1 MKTSILHRGML
12 AAAFGVAL
20 AGSAIAQASDEL
32 VRAAEGKG
40 VVLWYESTPSDQVA
54 PMIEAFNERFP
65 NIEIEHVRSTG
76 GTNIAA
82 LVIQESQARAETASL
97 VTGDIA
103 IMGQLRD
110 RGLLSAIPAE
120 ANIDGALMP
129 NEYFVD
135 TAAAVY
141 VIIWNTNNVSDDER
155 PKTWD
160 DFLDPK
166 WQGRVGTWVR
176 SLGFASLAKAKGVDE
191 TRELL
196 RQFAAQSPM
205 LYRSTFPLAQQVAA
219 GEIDIAFGLYHTA
232 QPPIQAGAPIQVAG
246 IDPNPVTTI
255 WSSVVNAGGNPEGAK
270 VFLSW
275 LVSPEGAKAYE
286 DATNRGSARV
296 AGTATQALVDG
307 MELSEWTAEEMDFY
321 AELQAEF
328 NSILE
333 SGGRAAD

>member
-1 MKTSILHRGML
+1 MNQAILRRGFL
-12 AAAFGVAL
+12 AASMSLAF
-20 AGSAIAQASDEL
+20 AGSALAQASDDL

-40 VVLWYESTPSDQVA
+40 VVLWYESTPSEQVA
-54 PMIEAFNERFP
+54 PMIEKFNERYP
-65 NIEIEHVRSTG
+65 NIEVEHVRSTG

-97 VTGDIA
+97 VTGDLA

-110 RGLLSAIPAE
+110 RGLLWEISEGAGINSE
-120 ANIDGALMP
+120 LVNDGH
-129 NEYFVD
+129 YVD

-155 PKTWD
+155 PKAWE

-166 WQGRVGTWVR
+166 WEGRVGTWVR
-176 SLGFASLAKAKGVDE
+176 SLGFASLAATYGVEE
-191 TRELL
+191 TKDLVRK
-196 RQFAAQSPM
+196 FAGQSPM

-219 GEIDIAFGLYHTA
+219 GEIDVAFGLYHTA

-246 IDPNPVTTI
+246 IEPNPVTTI
-255 WSSVVNAGGNPEGAK
+255 WSSVVSAGGNPEGGA

-275 LVSPEGAKAYE
+275 LVSTEGALAYE

-296 AGTATQALVDG
+296 DGTKTQALVAG
-307 MELSEWTAEEMDFY
+307 RTLSEWPAEEAAAY
-321 AELQAEF
+321 AALQAEL
-328 NSILE
+328 NTILE
-333 SGGRAAD
+333 AGGRAAD